1 MNLMELAKVIKE
13 IGISIGAF
21 ILCAWMV
28 VFIVKKLAV
37 SIDKMITKQEEHNSG
52 SAQRGQY
59 IREEHKS
66 MLTSLRE
73 VEKALGRINGY
84 RE

>member
-28 VFIVKKLAV
+28 VFIVKKMAV
-37 SIDKMITKQEEHNSG
+37 SIDKLITKIEDHNSG
-52 SAQRGQY
+52 SAERGRY

-66 MLTSLRE
+66 MLASLKE
-73 VEKALGRINGY
+73 VEKGLGRINGY
-84 RE
+84 KE